1 MKKKHWILISS
12 ASAALILIIGIVLLY
27 PAAEKSRK
35 SLDQVLPMNA
45 AAIIKINN
53 IQKLLDFAAD
63 TIPMNQNLLKING
76 VKKFMQDFLSPED
89 SLRRSK
95 LNELL
100 LEKNQCDICL
110 VPSDKNGFSALAL
123 VEESILAVSPTIT
136 NFLDNENLNRKK
148 NGGHSY
154 YVGFYGGDS
163 IYLAHPY
170 GYFLASKDEQLIL
183 ATLNRFEDKTNNLR
197 DSSLIRIL
205 NTSNK
210 NAMMN
215 ILVHHP
221 SFKNMFKSLKINGL
235 DNYMTGLVNFG
246 SWTGW
251 DLTFT
256 SNEIFLTGFTISD
269 STNALGMNYW
279 MKSEPGSGSLA
290 QAIPGNHL
298 SHVLYHFNPIK
309 EITAGEAEATWN
321 ATYKK
326 GRNSAIKKWQKD
338 GLYKMEE
345 RFYDLM
351 GKDFAFVRTAFNEV
365 SPGENRF
372 IVCEIKSTSETEKY
386 IEDFFYDYA
395 VVIKGSPGN
404 FMQSFPIDESTA
416 FKLYRFP
423 YERLGYVLFGSM
435 FKEFE
440 SNWIA
445 VYQNYLIIAE
455 DDQSLGNYLT
465 ELFRRNTLKNN
476 TDYAEFS
483 SNLSDEFR
491 ATYYVNLWRSLEYLK
506 YPLHKD
512 WPVNLFP
519 ASVVKNF
526 QAACMQVGTS
536 ESEGMLS
543 NDIVLLYNPNIV
555 EKPQTIWELAL
566 DTVIH
571 TKPAIVI
578 NHTNNTREILVQDL
592 HNKIYLINYAGRIL
606 WEKQLD
612 SKIISKIYQVDY
624 FKNKKLQYLF
634 NTENQIHLIDRNGD
648 YVGRYPVFLPNQA
661 SNGLSIFKTGE
672 KAAVKYVIAL
682 EDLSVRVFNL
692 DGNSDKD
699 WKTARVETAVLQEVQ
714 FIYDRKKPLLA
725 YHDNNRLYIMNL
737 KGEEAFSP
745 AGTASPSN
753 NPLFLQEDERTG
765 KKYLIYTD
773 IQGTILEQSLG
784 DELRQLDYLKCSEN
798 HHFMMA
804 DVNADGD
811 DDFIFTDGKTL
822 SVFTRRGQVIY
833 SKTFDG
839 EIAESPSLYQFS
851 RGINKLGIVTEGDH
865 SIHLLNADGS
875 YYPGFPLKGY
885 TSFSISSLQQEGRFT
900 LLVGGA
906 SGYLYHYGLK

>member
-12 ASAALILIIGIVLLY
+12 TSAALLLIIGIVLLY

-35 SLDQVLPMNA
+35 SLDQILPSNTAAIIRINNIEKLLTFTSDTLPMN
-45 AAIIKINN
+45 
-53 IQKLLDFAAD
+53 QD
-63 TIPMNQNLLKING
+63 LLKING
-76 VKKFMQDFLSPED
+76 LKAFVQSFLSPQD
-89 SLRRSK
+89 SLQRTK
-95 LNELL
+95 LNHLL

-110 VPSDKNGFSALAL
+110 VPSEQNGFSAMAL
-123 VEESILAVSPTIT
+123 VEESILAVSPGIT
-136 NFLDNENLNRKK
+136 NFLDNENLVRKK
-148 NGGHSY
+148 NAGLSY
-154 YVGFYGGDS
+154 YAGFFSGDT
-163 IYLAHPY
+163 IFLAHPY
-170 GYFLASKDEQLIL
+170 GYFMASKDERLIISS
-183 ATLNRFEDKTNNLR
+183 LNRLKDETISER
-197 DSSLIRIL
+197 DSSLIRLL

-210 NAMMN
+210 NAMVN
-215 ILVHHP
+215 VLIKHNT
-221 SFKNMFKSLKINGL
+221 FKNIFKSLKINGL
-235 DNYMTGLVNFG
+235 DNYLTGLGNFG

-251 DLTFT
+251 DVTFT
-256 SNEIFLTGFTISD
+256 SREIYLTGFTVSD
-269 STNALGMNYW
+269 STNTLGMDYW
-279 MKSEPGSGSLA
+279 MQSEPGAGSLS
-290 QAIPGNHL
+290 QAIPSNHL
-298 SHVLYHFNPIK
+298 SHVMYHFQHIK
-309 EITAGEAEATWN
+309 DITAGEAEAAWN
-321 ATYKK
+321 AAYKK
-326 GRNSAIKKWQKD
+326 GRNSSIKRWQKD

-351 GKDFAFVRTAFNEV
+351 GSDFAFVRTAYNETNQ
-365 SPGENRF
+365 GENRF

-404 FMQSFPIDESTA
+404 FMQSFHIDESTA

-483 SNLSDEFR
+483 TNLSDEYR
-491 ATYYVNLWRSLEYLK
+491 ATFYVNLWKSLEYLK
-506 YPLHKD
+506 YPLNKE
-512 WPVNLFP
+512 WPKNLFP

-543 NDIVLLYNPNIV
+543 NDIVLMYNPNII

-566 DTVIH
+566 DTAIH
-571 TKPAIVI
+571 TKPAIVV

-592 HNKIYLINYAGRIL
+592 NNKLYLINYAGRIL

-612 SKIISKIYQVDY
+612 SKIISKIFQVDY
-624 FKNKKLQYLF
+624 FKNKKLQYIF

-648 YVGRYPVFLPNQA
+648 YVGRYPVLLPDPA
-661 SNGLSIFKTGE
+661 SNGLIIFKTGD
-672 KAAVKYVIAL
+672 KANVKYALGL
-682 EDLSVRVFNL
+682 EDLSVRVYNL

-699 WKTARVETAVLQEVQ
+699 WKTAHVETPVLQEVQ

-737 KGEEAFSP
+737 KGEEAITP

-753 NPLFLQEDERTG
+753 NPLFLQEDDRTG

-784 DELRQLDYLKCSEN
+784 DELRQLDYQKCSAN
-798 HHFMMA
+798 HHFIMA
-804 DVNADGD
+804 DVNADGE
-811 DDFIFTDGKTL
+811 DDFILSDGRTL
-822 SVFTRRGQVIY
+822 SVFSRRGQAIY
-833 SKTFDG
+833 SKIFDS

-851 RGINKLGIVTEGDH
+851 RGMNKLGVVTLGDH
-865 SIHLLNADGS
+865 SIHLLNSDGS